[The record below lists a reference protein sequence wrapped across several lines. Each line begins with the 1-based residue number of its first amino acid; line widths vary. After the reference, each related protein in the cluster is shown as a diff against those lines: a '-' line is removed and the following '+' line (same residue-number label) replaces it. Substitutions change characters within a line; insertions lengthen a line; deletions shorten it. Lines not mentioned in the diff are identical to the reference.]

1 MDSKFLEILKNNA
14 VEGVEITLESNLFED
29 LGISSLG
36 MFNVIYEIENE
47 MGVRVNVMDLIN
59 VKTVE
64 QLYQKIKG

>member
-1 MDSKFLEILKNNA
+1 MDSKFLEILTNNA
-14 VEGVEITLESNLFED
+14 VEGVEIKNDSLLFED

-36 MFNVIYEIENE
+36 MFNVIFEIENE
-47 MGVRVNVMDLIN
+47 MGVRVNVMDLIE